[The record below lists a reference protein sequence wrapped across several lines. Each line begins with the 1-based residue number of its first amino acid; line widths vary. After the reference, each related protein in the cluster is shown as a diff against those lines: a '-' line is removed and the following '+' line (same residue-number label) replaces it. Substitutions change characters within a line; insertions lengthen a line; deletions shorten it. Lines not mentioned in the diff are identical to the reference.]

1 MPNTQVSEKNTKAD
15 ILKAYKAAQAEVKQ
29 LKAQKLN
36 PVAEKKA
43 KRKTATAEKVKELTV
58 DSVAK
63 TIETLNSRTDNY
75 LSQLREEFE
84 GELGNL
90 TEVRQAV
97 ADAKE
102 ELKEIFDIQAEAES
116 LASLIEAQSNKKT
129 EFDAKMQADREAH
142 LDEMQRE
149 RKAWETEK
157 ADYEAEWE
165 RKVKEDQERRTR
177 ELADAKYLFERDK
190 REQTDALEDELNSKR
205 KAFMDQIEVA
215 EKNLK
220 EQRETFFKDK
230 KTTEQLEA
238 AVKALEERVVTFE
251 GEKRDAIEAAREE
264 GKKKAAQSYGIETSA
279 LKRSHEADVKVLQ
292 GQVDNLSAD
301 NDGLRNQVKSLEAK
315 LETAYSKVQDV
326 AVQALTAQGNAN
338 TVAQVQTAVSAA
350 TGSKK

>member
-1 MPNTQVSEKNTKAD
+1 MPNPQVSEKNTKAD
-15 ILKAYKAAQAEVKQ
+15 ILRAYKAAQAEVKQ

-43 KRKTATAEKVKELTV
+43 KRKTATAEKVKELSV

-63 TIETLNSRTDNY
+63 TIETLNSRTDSY

-102 ELKEIFDIQAEAES
+102 ELKEIFDIHAEAES
-116 LASLIEAQSNKKT
+116 LASLIEAKNQTKA
-129 EFDAKMQADREAH
+129 EFDAKMQADREAF
-142 LDEMQRE
+142 LEEMKRE
-149 RKAWETEK
+149 KKAWELEK

-177 ELADAKYLFERDK
+177 ELDDAKYLFQREK
-190 REQTDALEDELNSKR
+190 REQTDALNDELDSKR
-205 KAFMDQIEVA
+205 KAFMDQVEVA

-220 EQRETFFKDK
+220 EQREVFFKDR
-230 KTTEQLEA
+230 KTQEQLEA
-238 AVKALEERVVTFE
+238 TVKALEERVTGFE
-251 GEKRDAIEAAREE
+251 TEKAAAIEAARED

-279 LKRSHEADVKVLQ
+279 LKRSHEADMKVLQ
-292 GQVDNLSAD
+292 GQVDSLSAD
-301 NDGLRNQVKSLEAK
+301 NDGLRNQVKSLETK
-315 LETAYSKVQDV
+315 LENAYAKVQDV
-326 AVQALTAQGNAN
+326 AVQALNAQGNAN
-338 TVAQVQTAVSAA
+338 TVAQLQTAVAN
-350 TGSKK
+350 TSKQK